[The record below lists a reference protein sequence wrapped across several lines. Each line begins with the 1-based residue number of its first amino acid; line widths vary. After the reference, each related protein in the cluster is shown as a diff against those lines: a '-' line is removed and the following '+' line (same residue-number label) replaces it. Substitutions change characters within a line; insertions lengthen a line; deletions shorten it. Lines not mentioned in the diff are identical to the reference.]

1 MNYLGGTMPTYKWTG
16 KTLKGVAE
24 SGVTTASSRDEAVS
38 MLRRQGILP
47 TVITETALPKKLFSP
62 KKQKITDKDIVVFT
76 RQFATMFNAGIPI
89 VQGLDIMSKQSENKA
104 LGAIITQIKADV
116 ETGIT
121 LSDAMKKHPRIFDD
135 LYVNL
140 VAAGETGG
148 VLDAVLMRLAVYI
161 EKTMKLKKKVKG
173 AMIYPAIV
181 IAVAALVIAIIM
193 IFVIPIFAKIF
204 TEMGVALPLPT
215 RSVIWLSNFLAGV
228 GGIAIFAGIVSTI
241 AGIRRYRRTEG
252 GKTTTDKALLQMPVM
267 GDLLKKVAVAR
278 FTRTLGTLLSSG
290 VPILEGLEI
299 CAKSSGNKVVE
310 RVVLDVKKEVASGKT
325 VAEPL
330 SKSEVFPSMVTQMIN
345 VGESTGALDQMLVKI
360 ADFYDDEVD
369 NAVAN
374 LTTMLEP
381 MMMVF
386 LGTTIGY
393 IVVALYLPI
402 FKMGE
407 VVSR

>member
-1 MNYLGGTMPTYKWTG
+1 MPTYKWAG
-16 KTLKGVAE
+16 KTLKGAATRGE
-24 SGVTTASSRDEAVS
+24 TIAGNRDELIS
-38 MLRRQGILP
+38 TLRRQGILP
-47 TVITETALPKKLFSP
+47 TVITETAQPKKLFRP

-76 RQFATMFNAGIPI
+76 RQFATMFGAGIPI
-89 VQGLDIMSKQSENKA
+89 VQSLDIMSKQSDNKA
-104 LGAIITQIKADV
+104 LGAVIAQIKSDV

-121 LSDAMKKHPRIFDD
+121 LSDAIKKHPRIFDD

-140 VAAGETGG
+140 VAAGEAGG
-148 VLDAVLMRLAVYI
+148 VLDAVLMRLAGYI
-161 EKTMKLKKKVKG
+161 EKAMKLKKKVKG

-181 IAVAALVIAIIM
+181 ISVAALVIAIIM

-228 GGIAIFAGIVSTI
+228 GGIAIFAGIGSTI
-241 AGIRRYRRTEG
+241 YGIRRYRRTER
-252 GKTTTDKALLQMPVM
+252 GKTNTDRVLLQMPVM

-310 RVVLDVKKEVASGKT
+310 RVVFDVKKEVSSGKT

-330 SKSEVFPSMVTQMIN
+330 SKSEVFPAMVVQMIN

-381 MMMVF
+381 LMMVF
-386 LGTTIGY
+386 LGTTIGF

-407 VVSR
+407 VVSK

>member
-1 MNYLGGTMPTYKWTG
+1 MPTYKWTG
-16 KTLKGVAE
+16 KTLKGAAE

-76 RQFATMFNAGIPI
+76 RQFATMFSAGIPI

>member
-1 MNYLGGTMPTYKWTG
+1 MPTYKWAG
-16 KTLKGVAE
+16 KTLKGAAT
-24 SGVTTASSRDEAVS
+24 SGVTTAVSRDAAVS
-38 MLRRQGILP
+38 ILRQQGILP
-47 TVITETALPKKLFSP
+47 TMITETALPKKLFSP
-62 KKQKITDKDIVVFT
+62 KKQKITDKDLVVFT

-89 VQGLDIMSKQSENKA
+89 VQGLDIMSKQSDNKTF
-104 LGAIITQIKADV
+104 GAIITQIKANV

-121 LSDAMKKHPRIFDD
+121 LSEAMKKHPRIFDD

-140 VAAGETGG
+140 VAAGEAGG
-148 VLDAVLMRLAVYI
+148 VLDTVLMRLAVYI

-215 RSVIWLSNFLAGV
+215 RSIIWLSSFLAGV

-241 AGIRRYRRTEG
+241 AGIKRYRRTEG
-252 GKTTTDKALLQMPVM
+252 GKTNTDKALLQMPVM

-299 CAKSSGNKVVE
+299 CAKAAGNKVVE

-325 VAEPL
+325 IAEPL

-369 NAVAN
+369 DAVTN

-407 VVSR
+407 VVSK